1 MALKIKLLIDS
12 VERQANLLETE
23 WQIERNAHGKLDHV
37 TFVIDDPTNAIS
49 LGRGKTVVVE
59 DFNDATTRL
68 FGGVL
73 TEVTGRTEG
82 LGRRFNCKALDWTF
96 LLDRALVN
104 FKYRGKSD
112 QFVISDATDG
122 IFVKS
127 ETDLSDFAF
136 TTATVQEGNA
146 NTQFLQFKR
155 QTIRDIMD
163 TLRDMTEAAR
173 FVWYVDPFKK
183 VFYEPFGHTS
193 HAFNLSDDPDDVNSF
208 PYMGLSQNFSI
219 TKVINQVTVEG
230 AFLRELFADISADL
244 NGTVFTA
251 DGSAVSYSLKYLW
264 QASTNNT
271 RIKVFQNN
279 GTDALPPWGTEAEKT
294 VGLAGSDTLT
304 SHDTLWDPAAR
315 ILEWATAP
323 PNKTNSFRIEGDR
336 LRPLVQTDRLE
347 SSINDLGRIYAYSI
361 KDVTL
366 LSDKHVELRAQAELA
381 KRGAEAERLSLR
393 TTKDGITPG
402 LSIGLVNSIL
412 GIGSA
417 SDPAQYLVD
426 KVVTRLKGGQVAEYD
441 AQLTAVPK

>member
-1 MALKIKLLIDS
+1 MALKIKLIIDS

-23 WQIERNAHGKLDHV
+23 WQIERNAHGKLDHA
-37 TFVIDDPTNAIS
+37 TFTIDDPTNAIS

-59 DFNDATTRL
+59 DFNDSNTRF

-73 TEVTGRTEG
+73 TEVTDYTYG
-82 LGRRFNCKALDWTF
+82 LGRRFDCKALDWTF

-104 FKYRGKSD
+104 FTYRGKSD
-112 QFVISDATDG
+112 QFVITDATDG
-122 IFVKS
+122 IFAKS
-127 ETDLSDFAF
+127 ETDLLGFGLTVS
-136 TTATVQEGNA
+136 TVNVQEGNA

-163 TLRDMTEAAR
+163 TLRDMTVTGR

-183 VFYEPFGHTS
+183 VVYEAFGTTS
-193 HAFNLSDDPDDVNSF
+193 HAFHLSDAPDDVDSF
-208 PYMGLSQNFSI
+208 AYMGLRRNRSI

-230 AFLRELFADISADL
+230 AFLRELYADIAATDL
-244 NGTVFTA
+244 VFDGNATTVKH
-251 DGSAVSYSLKYLW
+251 SLKHLW
-264 QASTNNT
+264 QAATGNT
-271 RIKVFQNN
+271 RIKIFQNN
-279 GTDALPPWGTEAEKT
+279 GADAKPPWGTEAEKT
-294 VGLAGSDTLT
+294 VGLAGSDTLL
-304 SHDTLWDPAAR
+304 SKDTLWDPAAR

-323 PNKTNSFRIEGDR
+323 PNKTHSFRVEGDR
-336 LRPLVQTDRLE
+336 LRALIHTEPLD
-347 SSINDLGRIYAYSI
+347 SSINDLGGIYGYSV

-402 LSIGLVNSIL
+402 QNIGLVNSIL

-417 SDPAQYLVD
+417 SVPAEYLVD
-426 KVVTRLKGGQVAEYD
+426 KVTTRLLGGQVADYGI
-441 AQLTAVPK
+441 QLTKAL